1 MNKKELDLLL
11 SKYYRGETSL
21 DEEQQLRQAML
32 EGDDADALLQQAL
45 DKVDSEIEVPGDLES
60 SLSDMIDQWD
70 SAEQHEAAVAPS
82 MWRRNTWWA
91 AAASVAVIAA
101 VGFWFMRNT
110 SQPVAEQEHP
120 VIAQVKKEPV
130 PSQPAATQ
138 PLPVEK
144 ANTHAGQPQPVPK
157 PVPQPEPVAKVKSV
171 NSHNNS
177 DAMLAKAA
185 SPATSKGKN
194 QASEE
199 TLLSPEEELLA
210 MAALEKF
217 SSTLNKGMDQLNDAG
232 EKIEN
237 INNTIKQLL

>member
-45 DKVDSEIEVPGDLES
+45 DKVDSEIEVPGDLEN

-70 SAEQHEAAVAPS
+70 STEQHEAAVAPS

-120 VIAQVKKEPV
+120 VIAQVEKEPV

-138 PLPVEK
+138 PLPVEE

-157 PVPQPEPVAKVKSV
+157 PVPQPEPVARAKSV
-171 NSHNNS
+171 SSHNNS

>member
-82 MWRRNTWWA
+82 MWRRNPWWA
-91 AAASVAVIAA
+91 AAASVAIIAA

-120 VIAQVKKEPV
+120 VIAQVEKEPV

-138 PLPVEK
+138 PLPVEPHPPPPRARIRQARK
-144 ANTHAGQPQPVPK
+144 HCSRPK
-157 PVPQPEPVAKVKSV
+157 KNCWRWLRSRS
-171 NSHNNS
+171 SHLPS
-177 DAMLAKAA
+177 TRAWTSSTTLARKLKI
-185 SPATSKGKN
+185 ST
-194 QASEE
+194 
-199 TLLSPEEELLA
+199 TLLS
-210 MAALEKF
+210 
-217 SSTLNKGMDQLNDAG
+217 NYY
-232 EKIEN
+232 
-237 INNTIKQLL
+237 NNRL

>member
-91 AAASVAVIAA
+91 AAASVAIIAA

-110 SQPVAEQEHP
+110 
-120 VIAQVKKEPV
+120 
-130 PSQPAATQ
+130 ATQ
-138 PLPVEK
+138 PLPVEE

-157 PVPQPEPVAKVKSV
+157 PVPQPEPVARAKSV
-171 NSHNNS
+171 SSHNNS

-185 SPATSKGKN
+185 SPATAKGNN

>member
-70 SAEQHEAAVAPS
+70 STEQHEAAVAPS

-120 VIAQVKKEPV
+120 VIAQVEKEPV
-130 PSQPAATQ
+130 PASQL
-138 PLPVEK
+138 PLNLFPLK
-144 ANTHAGQPQPVPK
+144 K
-157 PVPQPEPVAKVKSV
+157 PIPMLG
-171 NSHNNS
+171 SHSQFRSQFHNP
-177 DAMLAKAA
+177 
-185 SPATSKGKN
+185 SP
-194 QASEE
+194 
-199 TLLSPEEELLA
+199 SPELRA
-210 MAALEKF
+210 
-217 SSTLNKGMDQLNDAG
+217 
-232 EKIEN
+232 
-237 INNTIKQLL
+237 

>member
-70 SAEQHEAAVAPS
+70 STEQHEAAVAPS

-157 PVPQPEPVAKVKSV
+157 PVPQPEPVARAKSV
-171 NSHNNS
+171 SSHNNS

-185 SPATSKGKN
+185 SPATAKGKN

>member
-130 PSQPAATQ
+130 PSQPA
-138 PLPVEK
+138 
-144 ANTHAGQPQPVPK
+144 PK
-157 PVPQPEPVAKVKSV
+157 PVPQPEPVDRAKSV
-171 NSHNNS
+171 SSHNNS

-185 SPATSKGKN
+185 SPANAKGNN